1 MLLEMQFNLLT
12 TFHKQRLKAIIHGA
26 HIKCMRLRNL
36 HRGQGRT
43 LEDGGATSTRRLR
56 DRSGWTMRK
65 RCTGHRD
72 TKLCA
77 TRFVTARLET
87 CASKQGLRISLAQSG
102 TSRPKLPIQTRPPRR
117 GGRPRAHG
125 EIRRPIRDSTPELRH
140 SSLSLCNHSP
150 GTWTNRVE
158 NYSWQRV
165 ATPHTDLID
174 EMVGARSRRG
184 DGWRIPWPSW
194 SPPRVLSLARLLLL
208 RRRRRRVHD
217 RGGEWEDG
225 GG

>member
-1 MLLEMQFNLLT
+1 YAIKKPSPWPGKNPRRRRR
-12 TFHKQRLKAIIHGA
+12 HKHATPPRPQRLDHAETMHGTQRYQA
-26 HIKCMRLRNL
+26 
-36 HRGQGRT
+36 
-43 LEDGGATSTRRLR
+43 LR
-56 DRSGWTMRK
+56 DTICHSS
-65 RCTGHRD
+65 
-72 TKLCA
+72 
-77 TRFVTARLET
+77 ARN
-87 CASKQGLRISLAQSG
+87 ILAQSG

-174 EMVGARSRRG
+174 EM
-184 DGWRIPWPSW
+184 
-194 SPPRVLSLARLLLL
+194 
-208 RRRRRRVHD
+208 
-217 RGGEWEDG
+217 
-225 GG
+225 